1 MNDKKIMKAYLNQLS
16 DNEKKTMEI
25 AKSHL
30 ESSFNIEKS
39 NGYLKFKENYV
50 KSNSSTT
57 SVS

>member
-1 MNDKKIMKAYLNQLS
+1 MNNEKIIKAYLKNLS
-16 DNEKKTMEI
+16 DNEKKAMEI

-39 NGYLKFKENYV
+39 NGFLKFKEEYIM
-50 KSNSSTT
+50 SNSSTT

>member
-1 MNDKKIMKAYLNQLS
+1 MNNEKIMKAYLKNLN
-16 DNEKKTMEI
+16 DNEKKAMEI

-39 NGYLKFKENYV
+39 NGFLKFKEDYV
-50 KSNSSTT
+50 KSNSSTI

>member
-1 MNDKKIMKAYLNQLS
+1 MNNDKIMKAYLKNLN
-16 DNEKKTMEI
+16 DNEKKAIEI

-39 NGYLKFKENYV
+39 NGFLKFKENYV

>member
-1 MNDKKIMKAYLNQLS
+1 MNNEKIMKAYLNQLS

>member
-1 MNDKKIMKAYLNQLS
+1 MNNEKIMKAYLKNLS

-39 NGYLKFKENYV
+39 NGYLKFKENYI
-50 KSNSSTT
+50 K
-57 SVS
+57 

>member
-1 MNDKKIMKAYLNQLS
+1 MNDKEIIEEYLNKLG
-16 DNEKKTMEI
+16 DNEKKAMEI

-39 NGYLKFKENYV
+39 NGFLKFKEDYV

>member
-1 MNDKKIMKAYLNQLS
+1 MNDQKIMKSYLNQLS

-39 NGYLKFKENYV
+39 NGYLKFKEEYI

>member
-1 MNDKKIMKAYLNQLS
+1 MNNEKIMKIYLKKLS
-16 DNEKKTMEI
+16 DNEKKAMEI

-39 NGYLKFKENYV
+39 NGFLKFKEDYV

-57 SVS
+57 SSS

>member
-1 MNDKKIMKAYLNQLS
+1 MNNEKIMKIYLKKLS
-16 DNEKKTMEI
+16 DNEKKAMEI

-39 NGYLKFKENYV
+39 NGFLKFKEDYI

-57 SVS
+57 SSS

>member
-1 MNDKKIMKAYLNQLS
+1 MNDQKIMKSYLNQLS

-39 NGYLKFKENYV
+39 NGYLKFKEEYI
-50 KSNSSTT
+50 KLNSSTT

>member
-1 MNDKKIMKAYLNQLS
+1 MKAYLNQLS